1 MRCPLRPFLL
11 AEDVSTASFFD
22 VLEPGQA
29 GIKAANRPN
38 GEAEPA
44 GSPFEPF
51 SQWPPGRGRRYVY
64 IWHCCACGK
73 AGIGIMTESCPD
85 CGASRCPFCRTEKV
99 RVQSTMRPESLGV
112 DKDVDNE
119 NTLTTVSSITEKGAH
134 REQARQEVVDSWPHC
149 CLHWRDAG

>member
-1 MRCPLRPFLL
+1 
-11 AEDVSTASFFD
+11 
-22 VLEPGQA
+22 
-29 GIKAANRPN
+29 
-38 GEAEPA
+38 
-44 GSPFEPF
+44 
-51 SQWPPGRGRRYVY
+51 
-64 IWHCCACGK
+64 
-73 AGIGIMTESCPD
+73 MTESCPD

>member
-1 MRCPLRPFLL
+1 MCIRNEDRSGSLISLNSPYLRALAVRCPLRPFLL

-51 SQWPPGRGRRYVY
+51 SQWVSPPQ
-64 IWHCCACGK
+64 I
-73 AGIGIMTESCPD
+73 
-85 CGASRCPFCRTEKV
+85 
-99 RVQSTMRPESLGV
+99 SLV
-112 DKDVDNE
+112 H
-119 NTLTTVSSITEKGAH
+119 L
-134 REQARQEVVDSWPHC
+134 
-149 CLHWRDAG
+149 

>member
-64 IWHCCACGK
+64 IWHCV
-73 AGIGIMTESCPD
+73 SCS
-85 CGASRCPFCRTEKV
+85 ASTSPALVEPPCQP
-99 RVQSTMRPESLGV
+99 
-112 DKDVDNE
+112 
-119 NTLTTVSSITEKGAH
+119 NTPK
-134 REQARQEVVDSWPHC
+134 
-149 CLHWRDAG
+149 